1 MRIAVHPFAS
11 GSDMEKNLNA
21 IRRAVQRAAA
31 QKVRLLVFHECA
43 LCGYPPRETSVEA
56 LDRSVIAGALSQVAG
71 LAGEY
76 GLYIA
81 VGSVRYEGDKR
92 FNTLLLFDD
101 CGDEAGCYDKTALWG
116 WDVENFARG
125 QNTGVFEIDGIP
137 VGFRICFDVRFPES
151 FRQLYQQGVKLC
163 FVSFSDSADA
173 PNPAR
178 YDMLKSHLVTRA
190 AENIM
195 TVVSTN
201 TASGCPTAP
210 TMVVTEDGSIAK
222 EAPAGRS
229 GLMIYDYT
237 VPEPSWG
244 TEGRRV
250 NSDYFLDIK

>member
-11 GSDMEKNLNA
+11 GSDMEKNFNS

-43 LCGYPPRETSVEA
+43 LCGYPPREASVEELGEPA
-56 LDRSVIAGALSQVAG
+56 IVNGLSQVAG
-71 LAGEY
+71 LAQKY

-92 FNTLLLFDD
+92 FNALLLFDD
-101 CGDEAGCYDKTALWG
+101 SGAEVGCYDKTALWG
-116 WDVENFARG
+116 WDAENFTRG
-125 QNTGVFEIDGIP
+125 QKAGVFEIDGIP

-151 FRQLYQQGVKLC
+151 FRQLYQRGVKLC
-163 FVSFSDSADA
+163 FVSFSDSADT

-178 YDMLKSHLVTRA
+178 YDMLKSHLITRA

-201 TASGCPTAP
+201 TASGYPTAP
-210 TMVVTEDGSIAK
+210 TMVVTQDGSIAK
-222 EAPAGRS
+222 EAPVGCS
-229 GLMIYDYT
+229 DLMIYDYT
-237 VPEPSWG
+237 VPDPSWG
-244 TEGRRV
+244 TEGRRI
-250 NSDYFLDIK
+250 NNDYFLNI